1 MDNSTPFRTFG
12 TMLDCSRNA
21 VPNLHTLK
29 KWVDL
34 TASLGYNTLLLY
46 IEDTYEVP
54 DEPYFGYMRGRYTQA
69 ELREIDVYARE
80 RGMTIMPCIQTLAH
94 LYAIKRWPEYWPH
107 FDTDDILLAGDE
119 RVYTLIDH
127 MFRSLAASLSCR
139 TIHLGMDEAEMFAR
153 GRYYNQ
159 HGDCNRS
166 QALLTHL
173 QRVCEIGETYGF
185 RFLIW
190 SDMFFKLATG
200 GQYYAKNAQI
210 DESVREKIP
219 ANVELVYWDYYSA
232 DEAHYDGMIEAHQK
246 LKPGTWFAGGLWK
259 WTGYAPHKGYSMKI
273 TKAAL
278 ASCREHGVQDVF
290 LTMWGDDGG
299 ECSPFTLL
307 PSLFYASELAKGETN
322 DETIKVHFAQRFG
335 AAFDDFMQLDL
346 PGTRNGLDDNVR
358 NLDKFLLYNDPFMG
372 MMDKT
377 ALPGE
382 GAQFGACA
390 ERLEALQTLP
400 EWGYLFETLG
410 ALCRVLEI
418 KAELGVR
425 IHEAY
430 RTGDKT
436 ALCAMLTELDET
448 LVRLE
453 RFHDAYQAQWMQEN
467 KPHGF
472 DVQDIRLGGLMQRV
486 KTCRA
491 RLEDYCAGRLDRL
504 EELETKQL
512 DFFDHGKRCAE
523 PVATHWGQIA
533 TANIVYMTMLW

>member
-1 MDNSTPFRTFG
+1 
-12 TMLDCSRNA
+12 
-21 VPNLHTLK
+21 
-29 KWVDL
+29 
-34 TASLGYNTLLLY
+34 
-46 IEDTYEVP
+46 
-54 DEPYFGYMRGRYTQA
+54 
-69 ELREIDVYARE
+69 
-80 RGMTIMPCIQTLAH
+80 
-94 LYAIKRWPEYWPH
+94 
-107 FDTDDILLAGDE
+107 
-119 RVYTLIDH
+119 
-127 MFRSLAASLSCR
+127 
-139 TIHLGMDEAEMFAR
+139 MFAR

-173 QRVCEIGETYGF
+173 QRICEIGETYGF
-185 RFLIW
+185 RFIMW

-200 GQYYAKNAQI
+200 GQYYAENAQI

-259 WTGYAPHKGYSMKI
+259 WTGYAPHNGYSMKI

-299 ECSPFTLL
+299 ECSPFMLL

-372 MMDKT
+372 MMDQT
-377 ALPGE
+377 VLSGE
-382 GAQFGACA
+382 GAQFGTCA
-390 ERLEALQTLP
+390 ERLEQTLP

-418 KAELGVR
+418 KAELGIRV
-425 IHEAY
+425 HEAY

-436 ALCAMLTELDET
+436 ALCAMLAKLDET
-448 LVRLE
+448 LARLE
-453 RFHDAYQAQWMQEN
+453 RFHDAYRAQWMQEN